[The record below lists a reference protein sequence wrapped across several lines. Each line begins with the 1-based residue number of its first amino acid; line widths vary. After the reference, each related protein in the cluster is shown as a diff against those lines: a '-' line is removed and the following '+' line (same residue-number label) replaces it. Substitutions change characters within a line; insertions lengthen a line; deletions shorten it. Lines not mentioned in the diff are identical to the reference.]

1 MKTSDKTFFII
12 SGFKTQVT
20 KSEYEWL
27 ITYLEGK
34 GVRVIKVPVKW
45 NRHTL
50 TENANEFISYF
61 NAFKSKENYVLGFS
75 YGAVITLLTANIL
88 KPKKVFLCSLS
99 PAFKE
104 DSESEDSSLI
114 HYIGKKRFADLSTY
128 YAKTLAKNLQIQSV
142 VFYGEKEGDM
152 YPKLKKRC
160 EDTAQLA
167 HNSRLVVVKDA
178 SHQIHFSTYQEAVKK
193 AIGF

>member
-1 MKTSDKTFFII
+1 MKISDKTFFII
-12 SGFKTQVT
+12 PGFKTQVT
-20 KSEYEWL
+20 ASEYKWL
-27 ITYLEGK
+27 ISYLEES

-45 NRHTL
+45 NRHIL

-104 DSESEDSSLI
+104 DIESEDSSLI

-128 YAKTLAKNLQIQSV
+128 YAKTLAKDLQIQSV
-142 VFYGEKEGDM
+142 VFYGEKESDM
-152 YPKLKKRC
+152 NPKIKKRC
-160 EDTAQLA
+160 EQTVQLA
-167 HNSRLVVVKDA
+167 RNSRLVVVKDA
-178 SHQIHFSTYQEAVKK
+178 PHQISFPTYKEAIKNS
-193 AIGF
+193 IGL